1 MNQCENIRLLMAAAR
16 LLYLA
21 RPSLHIMNTM
31 RYVKIHSSR
40 RNTYSLHRFYLI
52 PHCVSYT
59 LHFLITRAP
68 LPPTSFPR
76 LFLCRHEGEWA
87 DTGKAR
93 SIVYICAVPLIPHMS
108 EIFVI
113 YEILAYAMN
122 IPCNVALYLLN
133 SKSTTS

>member
-1 MNQCENIRLLMAAAR
+1 MAAAR

-68 LPPTSFPR
+68 LPPLRSRVCSFVATKVNGQIQERPEASYIYVP
-76 LFLCRHEGEWA
+76 F
-87 DTGKAR
+87 R
-93 SIVYICAVPLIPHMS
+93 SSLICQK
-108 EIFVI
+108 
-113 YEILAYAMN
+113 
-122 IPCNVALYLLN
+122 YL
-133 SKSTTS
+133 